1 MVNYTKIEPATNDDK
16 YTIQLVSECLQIEH
30 SF

>member
-1 MVNYTKIEPATNDDK
+1 MVNYTKIEPSHNDDK
-16 YTIQLVSECLQIEH
+16 YIIQLVFECLQIEH